1 MAYTLVRHNC
11 WMVPDFPRFAR
22 GLEPCRVS
30 PGVAR
35 VISLLG
41 GVLFESL
48 DDALD
53 AADGF
58 MYPTGDPS
66 ITADPAGHFRELPFL
81 KLPLFV
87 PEFSGD
93 LLAA

>member
-11 WMVPDFPRFAR
+11 WMVPDFPRFVR
-22 GLEPCRVS
+22 GLEPYYVG

-35 VISLLG
+35 VIRLLG
-41 GVLFESL
+41 GVLFEDL

-58 MYPTGDPS
+58 MYPTGDFSLQANPV
-66 ITADPAGHFRELPFL
+66 GNFRDLPFL

-93 LLAA
+93 LLAV